1 MSAVADGPEA
11 QDTLFSTSDS
21 EAKLNIPAELERATF
36 RLDFPPS
43 YVIVGVYRLFTDRA
57 LYQPVWAKCKHGTQR
72 GAVVSLIWSALT
84 FSIQRKFVEYFMA
97 NSPRVTGLSGD
108 TLFGYQIP
116 FSLYTYATG
125 VLVASQVTF
134 IIRFF
139 LSRNMSIA
147 RDRAWEQTVTSRG
160 KGPDF
165 WQPYVEE
172 WTNPPVVK
180 KTPLVQR
187 WFSGRLGAMVV
198 KLMLWPF
205 DLIPLV
211 GLFISAWFKGL
222 GTARSL
228 HRRYFEAKKMTTA
241 QIAVFMEERR
251 WDYRIFGFTAALLE
265 GLPIIGIVF
274 TISNRVGAAMWAHD
288 LEKRQHFYA
297 SKKAT

>member
-1 MSAVADGPEA
+1 MSAIADGPEA
-11 QDTLFSTSDS
+11 QDALFSISDS
-21 EAKLNIPAELERATF
+21 EAKSSVPAELERATL
-36 RLDFPPS
+36 RLEFPPS
-43 YVIVGVYRLFTDRA
+43 YVIVGVYRLFTDKA

-72 GAVVSLIWSALT
+72 GVISST
-84 FSIQRKFVEYFMA
+84 RS
-97 NSPRVTGLSGD
+97 SPRVTGLSGD
-108 TLFGYQIP
+108 TLFGYQMP

-139 LSRNMSIA
+139 LSRNMRIA
-147 RDRAWEQTVTSRG
+147 RDRAWEQTVASRG

-180 KTPLVQR
+180 KTPFLQR
-187 WFSGRLGAMVV
+187 WLSGRLGAMAV
-198 KLMLWPF
+198 KLMLLPF
-205 DLIPLV
+205 DLVPLV
-211 GLFISAWFKGL
+211 GLFIAAWFKGL

-228 HRRYFEAKKMTTA
+228 HRRYFEAKKMTPA
-241 QIAVFMEERR
+241 QIAVFMEERK
-251 WDYRIFGFTAALLE
+251 WDYRTFGFTAAILE

-274 TISNRVGAAMWAHD
+274 TVSNRVGAAMWAHD

-297 SKKAT
+297 SKKQT